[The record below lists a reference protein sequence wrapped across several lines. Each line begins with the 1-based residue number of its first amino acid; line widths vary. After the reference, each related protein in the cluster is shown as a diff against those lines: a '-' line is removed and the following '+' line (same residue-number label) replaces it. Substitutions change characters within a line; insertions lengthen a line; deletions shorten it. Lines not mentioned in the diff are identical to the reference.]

1 MILTIL
7 IPFAAYVMAE
17 HVGCSGILAA
27 VSAGMVMNIQSL
39 RDSIPSVVRVRMT
52 STWTMIEF
60 VFNGM
65 VFILLGLQFP
75 HIIGQALIEAH
86 HDGNAQVGLRSAMCS
101 RRLLRCMLC
110 VSSGC
115 IRCAGSRHAERRS
128 RASTAP
134 RPAFARSR

>member
-1 MILTIL
+1 ML
-7 IPFAAYVMAE
+7 IPFAAYRIAE

-39 RDSIPSVVRVRMT
+39 REGIPTVVRIRMT

-75 HIIGQALIEAH
+75 HIIGRALIEAH
-86 HDGNAQVGLRSAMCS
+86 RDGNQQVWPADRLCDGRHGGAVCAAIRVGVAAALVRSRSAAKQGM
-101 RRLLRCMLC
+101 
-110 VSSGC
+110 
-115 IRCAGSRHAERRS
+115 E
-128 RASTAP
+128 AP
-134 RPAFARSR
+134 RPAPARSR